1 MKIVQINVTC
11 GQGSTGKICF
21 SVSEL
26 LDENNIENRIIYSQ
40 GYSDYKNA
48 VKVGNAF
55 YYKLQALKS
64 RVLGNYGFNSRCAT
78 KKLIKV
84 LKDFSPDVVHL
95 HNIHGHN
102 CDLGLLFKYLKK
114 EKIKVFWTLHDC
126 WSFTGYCVYFTMV
139 KCNKWKTEC
148 NKCPQRKEFSWFF
161 DKSRKLFNR
170 KKELFTGL
178 DMTIITPS
186 KWLADL
192 VKQSFLKDYPVMVIN
207 NGIDLSVFK
216 PTGSNFKEKYSISQ
230 EKFVLLGVAF
240 GWGRRKGFD
249 VFIELYNRL
258 DKSKYQIVLV
268 GTDDKVDKLLPKEI
282 ISIHRTQNQTE
293 LAEIYT
299 AADLFVNPT
308 REEVLGLVNIEA
320 NACGTPV
327 ITFRTGGS
335 PECIDVK
342 SGMVVECD
350 DVDSLCRGIELVR
363 EKKMFSNE
371 NCEEQVK
378 VFDKN
383 KKFREYV
390 DLYNEYRKED

>member
-1 MKIVQINVTC
+1 MKVLQINAVC

-40 GYSDYKNA
+40 GNSHYKNA
-48 VKVGNAF
+48 VKVENAF

-64 RVLGNYGFNSRCAT
+64 RVFGNYGFNSRRAT

-102 CDLGLLFKYLKK
+102 CDLRLLFKYLKK

-126 WSFTGYCVYFTMV
+126 WSFTGYCTHFTMI
-139 KCNKWKTEC
+139 KCDKWKTEC
-148 NKCPQRKEFSWFF
+148 GKCSQRKEYSWFF

-170 KKELFTGL
+170 KKELFSGL

-192 VKQSFLKDYPVMVIN
+192 VKQSFLKDYHVIVIN
-207 NGIDLSVFK
+207 NGIDLNVFK
-216 PTGSNFKEKYSISQ
+216 PTESNFREKYNIPQ
-230 EKFVLLGVAF
+230 EKFVLLGVTF
-240 GWGRRKGFD
+240 GWGRRKGLD
-249 VFIELYNRL
+249 VFVDLYNRL
-258 DKSKYQIVLV
+258 DKSKYQVVLV
-268 GTDDKVDKLLPKEI
+268 GTNDKTDKLLPKEI

-308 REEVLGLVNIEA
+308 REENYPTVNMEA
-320 NACGTPV
+320 IACGTPV
-327 ITFRTGGS
+327 LTFNTGGS
-335 PECIDVK
+335 AEIVSKDTGC
-342 SGMVVECD
+342 VVDCD
-350 DVDSLCRGIELVR
+350 DIEGLR
-363 EKKMFSNE
+363 QEIERISGTKPYTKD
-371 NCEEQVK
+371 NCLSYA
-378 VFDKN
+378 
-383 KKFREYV
+383 KKFDANERFKEYIGV
-390 DLYNEYRKED
+390 YKTI